1 MNQKIYE
8 QFVKL
13 AIVAREIDKEY
24 QKMLINKYEKLN
36 DSLLWQFA
44 CNNRIQSMVGHTMIN
59 ILGRDNV
66 PAHWIKAHEENF
78 NRISAYLAELDCIA
92 NKLAEKGIPLIVLK
106 NGGIARGIYPCPGC
120 CPMGDLDTL
129 VEKRNFRKAHLILL
143 NHGYNF
149 EFCNPLGKMDI
160 NKAEKRGGS
169 EYWKILPNGDKL
181 LFELQWRSVAGRWI
195 RPEQEPS
202 TEDLMKRSM
211 SVPGTTVRMLTPED
225 NLLQVSLHTAKHSYM
240 RGPGFRLHT
249 DVDRIV
255 KNQPIDWNLF
265 LKNTVALQVK
275 TAVYFS
281 LLIPKEFFNT
291 PIPDEVLVQLKPHFW
306 KEKIINNWLQKVGLF
321 NPDEKKFGKLDYILF
336 NILLYDD
343 LNVLWKAVFP
353 DRIWMKKKYEFN
365 NDFLLPVYYTSRLLD
380 LLFGRKL
387 L

>member
-1 MNQKIYE
+1 MCEAVAGI
-8 QFVKL
+8 KL
-13 AIVAREIDKEY
+13 DEIANDYKQIGDNVFWEMAKKNLVESIVAHT
-24 QKMLINKYEKLN
+24 LIE
-36 DSLLWQFA
+36 
-44 CNNRIQSMVGHTMIN
+44 

-66 PAHWIKAHEENF
+66 PAHWVKAHDDNF
-78 NRISAYLAELDCIA
+78 NRISAYLTELDFISS
-92 NKLAEKGIPLIVLK
+92 KLAEKDISLIILK
-106 NGGIARGIYPCPGC
+106 NGSIARGIYPCPGC

-129 VEKRNFRKAHLILL
+129 VEKRYFRKAHLILL
-143 NHGYNF
+143 NQGYH
-149 EFCNPLGKMDI
+149 LGEIDI
-160 NKAEKRGGS
+160 DKAEKRGGS
-169 EYWKILPNGDKL
+169 EYWKILSNGDKL
-181 LFELQWRSVAGRWI
+181 LFELQWRAVAGRWI

-202 TEDLMKRSM
+202 TNDLIKRSV
-211 SVPGTTVRMLTPED
+211 SVPGTTVRILSPED
-225 NLLQVSLHTAKHSYM
+225 NLLQVSLHTAKHSFV

-281 LLIPKEFFNT
+281 LLIPKELFNT
-291 PIPDEVLVQLKPHFW
+291 PIPDEVLVQLKPPLW
-306 KEKIINNWLQKVGLF
+306 KEKIINNWLQKISLF
-321 NPDEKKFGKLDYILF
+321 NPDERKFGRLDYILF

-365 NDFLLPVYYTSRLLD
+365 NNFLLPAYYISRLLD